1 MLSHL
6 WGDDPKAVRALANE
20 ETRRLRPFF
29 PAQNESFYRTEK
41 KVWDEIKA
49 IIEGAVELDQ
59 VFMSS
64 KAIFQVHWK
73 DESQKPAIRFRF
85 NSEAMDAVC
94 HNKDLSPRSRVVMTL
109 SPFLYK
115 LGNADGQ
122 NYDCRML
129 LAKASVVCN

>member
-6 WGDDPKAVRALANE
+6 WGDNPAAVRSLANE

-29 PAQNESFYRTEK
+29 SAQNESFDRTDK

-49 IIEGAVELDQ
+49 IIECAVELDQ
-59 VFMSS
+59 IFMSS

-73 DESQKPAIRFRF
+73 DESQNPSMRPRF

-94 HNKDLSPRSRVVMTL
+94 HDKELSPRSRVVVTL

-129 LAKASVVCN
+129 LAKAYVACN

>member
-1 MLSHL
+1 MLNHL
-6 WGDDPKAVRALANE
+6 WGDDQEAVRALVNE

-29 PAQNESFYRTEK
+29 PVQHKSFDRTEK

-49 IIEGAVELDQ
+49 ITEEAIELDQ
-59 VFMSS
+59 IFMSS

-73 DESQKPAIRFRF
+73 DESQNPSMRHRF

-94 HNKDLSPRSRVVMTL
+94 HNKDLSPGSMVIMIL